1 MCYNAAKPIPIK
13 EMRVTVNEP
22 KKPDIFASTV
32 LLVRDGGHGL
42 EVFMVV
48 RHHEIDSFSGALVF
62 PGGKVD
68 PEDSDARPYCRG
80 GEGLDDAAFSHRVAA
95 VREAFEECGVLLARN
110 KDSDDLIDA
119 AQLAGIEDRW
129 RADLATGKITIA
141 DVCRTEG
148 IVLALDKMV
157 NYAHWITPRI
167 VPKVFDTQFFIAR
180 APVDHLAL
188 HDGSESTDSEWLRP
202 DAAVADA
209 ESGKRTVVFPTRMNL
224 LKLSQYK
231 DVDEAMAT
239 SRATTVVTVQPESEK
254 HPKGRVLR
262 IPLEAGYPGS
272 RFLVEEDGAKVTRLE

>member
-1 MCYNAAKPIPIK
+1 MS
-13 EMRVTVNEP
+13 EP
-22 KKPDIFASTV
+22 KKPDISASTV
-32 LLVRDGGHGL
+32 LLIRDGADGL

-68 PEDSDARPYCRG
+68 PEDADARPFCRG
-80 GEGLDDAAFSHRVAA
+80 GDELDDMAFSHRVAA

-110 KDSDDLIDA
+110 KNSEDLIAA
-119 AQLAGIEDRW
+119 AQLKGVENRW
-129 RADLATGKITIA
+129 RADLTKGKITIS

-148 IVLALDKMV
+148 LVLALDKMV
-157 NYAHWITPRI
+157 NYAHWITPPI

-180 APVDHLAL
+180 APVDQIAL

-202 DAAVADA
+202 AAAVADA

-231 DVDEAMAT
+231 SVDEAMAT
-239 SRATTVVTVQPESEK
+239 SRATKVVTVQPVSEK
-254 HPKGRVLR
+254 HPRGRTLR
-262 IPLEAGYPGS
+262 IPVEAGYPGS
-272 RFLVEEDGAKVTRLE
+272 HFLVEDEGAKVTALD